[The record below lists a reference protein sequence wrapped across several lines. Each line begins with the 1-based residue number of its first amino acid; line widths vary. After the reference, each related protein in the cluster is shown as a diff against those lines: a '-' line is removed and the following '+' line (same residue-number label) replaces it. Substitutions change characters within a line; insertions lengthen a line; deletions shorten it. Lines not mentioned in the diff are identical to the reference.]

1 MSNTHILDHRST
13 LQILIAGSILM
24 GLTLL
29 GLGSLGHLAG
39 NLTGQG
45 GIVQYAI
52 TQETGML
59 AVPAATISAAH
70 SAAPII
76 AGTSNV
82 AGMTIILGMILI
94 LTGLLLHALLLLR
107 AGLDRTVPVHTKER
121 DRKTVERGARNQRAI
136 EVFWVEQTIRL

>member
-1 MSNTHILDHRST
+1 MSNTHILDHHST

-29 GLGSLGHLAG
+29 GLGGLGHLAG

-76 AGTSNV
+76 TGTSNM
-82 AGMTIILGMILI
+82 AGLTIILGMILI

-107 AGLDRTVPVHTKER
+107 AGLDRKVPVHGVER

-136 EVFWVEQTIRL
+136 EVYWVEQTIRL

>member
-1 MSNTHILDHRST
+1 MSNTHPLEHHSM

-29 GLGSLGHLAG
+29 GLGGLGHLAG

-76 AGTSNV
+76 AGTSNM
-82 AGMTIILGMILI
+82 AGITIILGMILI
-94 LTGLLLHALLLLR
+94 LTGLFLHALLILR
-107 AGLDRTVPVHTKER
+107 MGLNRNVPVHAVER